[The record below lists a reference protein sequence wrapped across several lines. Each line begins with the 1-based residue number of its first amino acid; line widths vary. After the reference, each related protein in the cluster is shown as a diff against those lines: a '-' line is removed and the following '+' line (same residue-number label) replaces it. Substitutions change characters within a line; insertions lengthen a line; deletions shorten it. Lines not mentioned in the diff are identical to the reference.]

1 MINIVLIYILWEK
14 VIRVLK
20 IKEKNWVYKDR
31 LRLKGKVV
39 LGYDRNDDIE
49 VKIWRK

>member
-1 MINIVLIYILWEK
+1 MIRASK
-14 VIRVLK
+14 T
-20 IKEKNWVYKDR
+20 KEKNWAHKDR

-49 VKIWRK
+49 AKT